1 MPAPQPRWGW
11 HQLSKQ
17 RAQRLVDEAGIRR
30 GDLVLDIGAGTGA
43 ITAPLVQRGAKVIA
57 FELHP
62 QRAEALR
69 QRFARDRVT
78 VVQAD
83 AADLRLPTR
92 PFHVVANPPFG
103 VSVAILR
110 RLTSPHSRLVRAD
123 IIVPRHTAERWV
135 YGNPPGAQRWRKEF
149 SCSIGPVLSRS
160 SFNPP
165 PPNDV
170 AILIIRKIGPHPH
183 RQYPF
188 PEGR

>member
-1 MPAPQPRWGW
+1 MPAPLPRWGW

-30 GDLVLDIGAGTGA
+30 GDLVLDIGAGIGA
-43 ITAPLVQRGAKVIA
+43 ITTPLVQRGAKVIA

-62 QRAEALR
+62 KRALELR
-69 QRFARDRVT
+69 QRFAHDHVT

-83 AADLRLPTR
+83 AADLRLPKR

-103 VSVAILR
+103 ISVAILR

-135 YGNPPGAQRWRKEF
+135 YGNPPGAGRWRKEF
-149 SCSIGPVLSRS
+149 SCFLGPELRRS
-160 SFNPP
+160 SFSPP

-170 AILIIRKIGPHPH
+170 AILIIRKVGLRAP
-183 RQYPF
+183 R
-188 PEGR
+188 